1 MLRAARAGFSSSPPR
16 WCVSAMGS
24 TTHRETAPA
33 PDGKFSL
40 YILAYWPDKA
50 IIDGSWMPEANA
62 GGGTIGRQQ

>member
-1 MLRAARAGFSSSPPR
+1 VVSVRDGLDDARRG
-16 WCVSAMGS
+16 SAS
-24 TTHRETAPA
+24 PA

-40 YILAYWPDKA
+40 YIRAYWPDKA